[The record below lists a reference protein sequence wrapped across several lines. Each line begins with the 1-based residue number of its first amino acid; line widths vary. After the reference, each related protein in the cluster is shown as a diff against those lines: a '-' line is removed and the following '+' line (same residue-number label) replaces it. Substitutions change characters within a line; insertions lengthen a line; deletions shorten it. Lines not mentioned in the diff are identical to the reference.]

1 MHSLVT
7 WVVEPGFF
15 SSSPVRV
22 ALLLGGMIAA
32 ISGVVGVFAVIRG
45 QSFGGHAL
53 TDVSTAGGSGALL
66 IGMAPVAG
74 FVAGGVLGAGVM
86 EAIGVRR
93 ARGRD
98 LATGI
103 VLGAATGFAALFLY
117 LDSTTTATTGAS
129 QQILF
134 GSIFVVE
141 SSTIPYV
148 IVFGLLALT
157 LVAFL
162 YRPLLLSSINVDI
175 ARARGIPVRAVGAL
189 YMVALALSVGLSS
202 LAIGTILST
211 ALLIGPPAA
220 ALRLTRRMSR
230 AICLASL
237 IGVAATW
244 LGVLLSYDSYYWG
257 SSQNGWPVSFFI
269 VAIVFVAYLATGA
282 LGVRARRG
290 ERRAERVQ
298 IGAPTA

>member
-1 MHSLVT
+1 MHSLTT
-7 WVVEPGFF
+7 WIVEPGFF
-15 SSSPVRV
+15 SSPPVQV
-22 ALLLGGMIAA
+22 ALFLGGLIAA
-32 ISGVVGVFAVIRG
+32 ISAVVGVFTVIRG
-45 QSFGGHAL
+45 QSFSGHAL

-66 IGMAPVAG
+66 IGMAPIAG

-103 VLGAATGFAALFLY
+103 VLGAATGLAALFLY

-134 GSIFVVE
+134 GSIFVVA

-148 IVFGLLALT
+148 VTFGLVALG
-157 LVAFL
+157 LVAVL

-175 ARARGIPVRAVGAL
+175 ARARGIPVRLVGML

-230 AICLASL
+230 AI
-237 IGVAATW
+237 GVAAAIGVLTTW

-257 SSQNGWPVSFFI
+257 SSENGWPVSFFI
-269 VAIVFVAYLATGA
+269 VAIVFLVYLASG
-282 LGVRARRG
+282 LVGVRSRRRARRSA
-290 ERRAERVQ
+290 RAV
-298 IGAPTA
+298 IGA

>member
-1 MHSLVT
+1 
-7 WVVEPGFF
+7 
-15 SSSPVRV
+15 
-22 ALLLGGMIAA
+22 
-32 ISGVVGVFAVIRG
+32 
-45 QSFGGHAL
+45 
-53 TDVSTAGGSGALL
+53 
-66 IGMAPVAG
+66 
-74 FVAGGVLGAGVM
+74 
-86 EAIGVRR
+86 
-93 ARGRD
+93 
-98 LATGI
+98 
-103 VLGAATGFAALFLY
+103 
-117 LDSTTTATTGAS
+117 
-129 QQILF
+129 
-134 GSIFVVE
+134 
-141 SSTIPYV
+141 
-148 IVFGLLALT
+148 
-157 LVAFL
+157 
-162 YRPLLLSSINVDI
+162 LLSSINVDI